1 MQASAARQK
10 TLSDQAVLDTWR
22 VLAARL
28 RAPPAAAPPD
38 PVTISPEKRDLCFCW
53 ITGKSAYPTIAAG
66 CDTAPMATRRAARLL
81 SASVARKRQRPET
94 SKYTRL
100 GLDSTPRAHLRRGH
114 AWPDGELERGA
125 PAEARLV
132 QQIVVRLEKVMSDN
146 GGLAISAVA
155 EMSGVNK
162 SSISV
167 LLRGETWGTLPVIAR
182 LERILDVE
190 LWGQEHRNSPTPQGS
205 AASSG
210 T

>member
-1 MQASAARQK
+1 M
-10 TLSDQAVLDTWR
+10 
-22 VLAARL
+22 
-28 RAPPAAAPPD
+28 
-38 PVTISPEKRDLCFCW
+38 DLCFCW

-66 CDTAPMATRRAARLL
+66 CDTAPMATRQAARLL

-100 GLDSTPRAHLRRGH
+100 GLDSTPRDHLRQGH
-114 AWPDGELERGA
+114 AWPDGELKRGA
-125 PAEARLV
+125 PPEARLV
-132 QQIVVRLEKVMSDN
+132 QQIVVRLEKVMSDK
-146 GGLAISAVA
+146 GDLAISAVA

-182 LERILDVE
+182 LERILNVE

>member
-1 MQASAARQK
+1 
-10 TLSDQAVLDTWR
+10 
-22 VLAARL
+22 
-28 RAPPAAAPPD
+28 
-38 PVTISPEKRDLCFCW
+38 
-53 ITGKSAYPTIAAG
+53 
-66 CDTAPMATRRAARLL
+66 
-81 SASVARKRQRPET
+81 
-94 SKYTRL
+94 
-100 GLDSTPRAHLRRGH
+100 
-114 AWPDGELERGA
+114 
-125 PAEARLV
+125 
-132 QQIVVRLEKVMSDN
+132 MSDN